1 MSTPL
6 PASSDGHAE
15 LAVAWVL
22 HALEPDEDAVFAA
35 HLGECPGC
43 LRIVAETEEATTL
56 LGSAVPVVDA
66 PPSLRERILSAAAEE
81 PAAASPHASA
91 GPSASEAI
99 MGSTPIGLASSDRKA
114 PSSSDSTDR
123 EAPSSGDATVVP
135 LGRHRRDGGR
145 SRRFSRVAAGIAVAA
160 VLALVVAIGG
170 LVAANRSLGEQ
181 RDAAQAQA
189 ARGQEVVA
197 LLDAASRPGNPHAVL
212 ATPDG
217 GVVGLVVDRGRGPEV
232 LASGLAP
239 NDGDHTYVLWGLA
252 NGTPVGLTAFEMSGS
267 GPVVQSVPSVEAAG
281 PFTGFAVSLEPG
293 HTVPATPTQVVA
305 SGRTA
310 G

>member
-1 MSTPL
+1 MTAPL

-43 LRIVAETEEATTL
+43 RRIVAETEEVTTL
-56 LGSAVPVVDA
+56 LGSAVPAVDP
-66 PPSLRERILSAAAEE
+66 PPSLRERILSAAADEAVE
-81 PAAASPHASA
+81 AGPGEAASTP
-91 GPSASEAI
+91 ASEAFE
-99 MGSTPIGLASSDRKA
+99 GSTPGLASSGSKA
-114 PSSSDSTDR
+114 PSSSD
-123 EAPSSGDATVVP
+123 PTVVP
-135 LGRHRRDGGR
+135 LGRHRRDGDR
-145 SRRFSRVAAGIAVAA
+145 DRRFRRVTAGLAVAA

-170 LVAANRSLGEQ
+170 LVAANRSLADQ
-181 RDAAQAQA
+181 RDAAAAQA
-189 ARGQEVVA
+189 AQGREVVQ
-197 LLDAASRPGNPHAVL
+197 LLDAAARPGNPHAVL

-239 NDGDHTYVLWGLA
+239 TDPDHSYVLWGLA
-252 NGTPVGLTAFEMSGS
+252 NGPPVGLTAFGMSGS
-267 GPVVQSVPSVEAAG
+267 GPVVQSVPSVEATGQFAG
-281 PFTGFAVSLEPG
+281 YAITLEPG

>member
-1 MSTPL
+1 MSGPL

-22 HALEPDEDAVFAA
+22 HTLEPDEDAVFAA

-43 LRIVAETEEATTL
+43 RRIVAETEEVTTL
-56 LGSAVPVVDA
+56 LGSAVPAVDP
-66 PPSLRERILSAAAEE
+66 PPSLRERILSAAAADE
-81 PAAASPHASA
+81 PGAGAGASA
-91 GPSASEAI
+91 SASASASEA
-99 MGSTPIGLASSDRKA
+99 SLLASSDRNA
-114 PSSSDSTDR
+114 ASSTD
-123 EAPSSGDATVVP
+123 STVVP
-135 LGRHRRDGGR
+135 LDRPRRDEAR
-145 SRRFSRVAAGIAVAA
+145 SRRVRRVTAGLAVAA
-160 VLALVVAIGG
+160 ALALVVAIGG
-170 LVAANRSLGEQ
+170 LVAANRSLADQ
-181 RDAAQAQA
+181 RDAAAAQA
-189 ARGQEVVA
+189 AQGQEVVQ
-197 LLDAASRPGNPHAVL
+197 LLDAAARPGNPHAVL

-217 GVVGLVVDRGRGPEV
+217 NVVGLVVDRGRGPEV

-239 NDGDHTYVLWGLA
+239 TDADHSYVLWGLA
-252 NGTPVGLTAFEMSGS
+252 DGKPVGLTAFEMSGS

-281 PFTGFAVSLEPG
+281 RFAGFAITLEPG

>member
-43 LRIVAETEEATTL
+43 LRIVAETEEVTTL
-56 LGSAVPVVDA
+56 LGSAVPVVDP

-81 PAAASPHASA
+81 PS
-91 GPSASEAI
+91 PSASEA
-99 MGSTPIGLASSDRKA
+99 SFLASSDRKP

-123 EAPSSGDATVVP
+123 KAPSSGDATVVP

-145 SRRFSRVAAGIAVAA
+145 SRRFSRVTAGIAVAA

-217 GVVGLVVDRGRGPEV
+217 AVVGLVVDRGRGPEV

-281 PFTGFAVSLEPG
+281 PFAGFAVSLEPG